1 MKKKEWLFMDQKLK
15 VSRTSIISGKT
26 STRSLPITQE
36 QYDTWKRGVL
46 IQDAMP
52 NLSVK
57 DREFLITGMT
67 NDEQEEMFD

>member
-36 QYDTWKRGVL
+36 QYDIWKKGAL

-52 NLSVK
+52 NLSAK

>member
-1 MKKKEWLFMDQKLK
+1 MSKKEWLFMDKKLA

-26 STRSLPITQE
+26 STRNLPITQE
-36 QYDTWKRGVL
+36 QYDIWKKGAL

-67 NDEQEEMFD
+67 NDEQREMFD

>member
-1 MKKKEWLFMDQKLK
+1 MNKKEWLFMDKKLA

-26 STRSLPITQE
+26 STRNLPITQE
-36 QYDTWKRGVL
+36 QYDIWKKGAL

>member
-26 STRSLPITQE
+26 STRNLPITQE
-36 QYDTWKRGVL
+36 QYDIWKKGAL

>member
-1 MKKKEWLFMDQKLK
+1 MNKKEWLFMDKKLE

-36 QYDTWKRGVL
+36 QYDTWKRGAL

>member
-1 MKKKEWLFMDQKLK
+1 MNKKEWLFMDKKLE

-26 STRSLPITQE
+26 STRNLPITQE
-36 QYDTWKRGVL
+36 QYDIWKKGAL